1 MPLLHETV
9 CSGVR
14 LRVSDRRLETMLLVT
29 DAASITRLS
38 GVFNELEET
47 STTNTPVRLDQAVV
61 DRLQTDQ
68 GLIRNGPDQL
78 HTSVYIIRYVHG
90 AICTRVSSNDRW
102 VFQTHGAPRG
112 GKFDGLSNGHGWS
125 STETLAVSEDERI

>member
-78 HTSVYIIRYVHG
+78 HTSVYMIR
-90 AICTRVSSNDRW
+90 
-102 VFQTHGAPRG
+102 
-112 GKFDGLSNGHGWS
+112 
-125 STETLAVSEDERI
+125 